1 MVKQGYNYLD
11 GSIQIMIEF
20 FETRIK
26 NLERF
31 DSNKDSNRE
40 KKNKSNKKRKY
51 SNNNV
56 SDGKRVK
63 GTESGKKY
71 CQDQGM

>member
-1 MVKQGYNYLD
+1 MPNTWKKKIEEQRYNYLD
-11 GSIQIMIEF
+11 GSNQNMNEF

-31 DSNKDSNRE
+31 DSKKNSNKN
-40 KKNKSNKKRKY
+40 KKNKSNKKRKH

-56 SDGKRVK
+56 SG
-63 GTESGKKY
+63 
-71 CQDQGM
+71 